1 VSAVVR
7 LLFVICTC
15 AVAQAF
21 ASGPASVEPEQSAS
35 QQSAPA
41 TADAAKQQST
51 SAPAN
56 NGVTNATAT
65 STATEKTSTTQSPS
79 STVVVNKVVLVDK
92 TLTDAQVKE
101 LLAKGYKP
109 QARGSEVFYCRREPI
124 LGSKFEHKVCKSAEQ
139 IALAEK
145 DSKEM
150 TERIQRTGSV
160 GGNGQ

>member
-1 VSAVVR
+1 MSAVAR

-21 ASGPASVEPEQSAS
+21 ASGPASVDAEQSAS

-65 STATEKTSTTQSPS
+65 STATEKTSTTQSS
-79 STVVVNKVVLVDK
+79 SAATASKVVLVDK
-92 TLTDAQVKE
+92 TMTDAQVKQI
-101 LLAKGYKP
+101 LAKGYKP
-109 QARGSEVFYCRREPI
+109 QARGDEVYYCRREPI
-124 LGSKFEHKVCKSAEQ
+124 LGSKFEQKVCKSAEQ
-139 IALAEK
+139 LMREEQ

-150 TERIQRTGSV
+150 TQRMQQNTGSPAAH
-160 GGNGQ
+160 